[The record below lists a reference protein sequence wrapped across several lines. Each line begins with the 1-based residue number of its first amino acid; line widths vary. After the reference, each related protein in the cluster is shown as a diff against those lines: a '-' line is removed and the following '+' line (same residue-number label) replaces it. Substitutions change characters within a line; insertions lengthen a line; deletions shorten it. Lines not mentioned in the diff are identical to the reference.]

1 MYLVISR
8 LKFNHNEDSYSVE
21 AQDTDLDMIHK
32 KLKALKL
39 LNTDG
44 DKTFHPLFIDVEGTK
59 KLQNEI

>member
-8 LKFNHNEDSYSVE
+8 LKFNHNQDSYSVE

-44 DKTFHPLFIDVEGTK
+44 DKTFHPLFIDVEATK